1 MNVIR
6 QIRGTSSTRAR
17 FTLVAALIAWFG
29 FLLQPCVM
37 AASPITTIGGD
48 SGVELSVFTHHGP
61 GISAEKCL
69 HCDDISDL
77 LPDVCDENAAAGR
90 NSSPKPFD
98 NGTDDGSP
106 AAPAFTSLDS
116 VGIPPGPIALRQAE
130 DLPPPIALTKAYCV
144 YLE

>member
-1 MNVIR
+1 MNIFR
-6 QIRGTSSTRAR
+6 PMRNSSSTKVRL
-17 FTLVAALIAWFG
+17 TSVVASIAWLG

-37 AASPITTIGGD
+37 ASPNAASNGD
-48 SGVELSVFTHHGP
+48 RGVELSIVTHHGP

-77 LPDVCDENAAAGR
+77 LHDVCDENAASG
-90 NSSPKPFD
+90 NYSGPKPFD
-98 NGTDDGSP
+98 NGTDDGNP

-116 VGIPPGPIALRQAE
+116 VGIASGPIALWQAE
-130 DLPPPIALTKAYCV
+130 DLPPPIALTEAYCV

>member
-6 QIRGTSSTRAR
+6 PIRGTSSTGIR
-17 FTLVAALIAWFG
+17 FTLVAATIAWLG

-37 AASPITTIGGD
+37 AASPTATVGGD
-48 SGVELSVFTHHGP
+48 SGVELSIVTHHGP

-77 LPDVCDENAAAGR
+77 LPDVCDENAASGGY
-90 NSSPKPFD
+90 SSPKSFD
-98 NGTDDGSP
+98 NGTDHGNP

-116 VGIPPGPIALRQAE
+116 VGIAPGPIALPQAE
-130 DLPPPIALTKAYCV
+130 DLPPPIALTEAYCV
-144 YLE
+144 YVE

>member
-6 QIRGTSSTRAR
+6 PIRGTSSTGIR
-17 FTLVAALIAWFG
+17 FTLVAASIAWLG

-37 AASPITTIGGD
+37 AASLTATVGGD
-48 SGVELSVFTHHGP
+48 SGVELSIVTHHGP

-77 LPDVCDENAAAGR
+77 LPDVCDENAASGGY
-90 NSSPKPFD
+90 SSPKPFD
-98 NGTDDGSP
+98 NGTDHGNP

-116 VGIPPGPIALRQAE
+116 VGIAPGPIALLQAE
-130 DLPPPIALTKAYCV
+130 DLPPPIALIKAYCV